1 MIQIQRRGLF
11 ALGAA
16 ALGLA
21 ACGQARTAPAGTVFV
36 LVHGALHGGWCWRRV
51 AKILR
56 AAQADVF
63 TPTLSGLGERSH
75 INGPCIGL
83 TLHIKDVVNCIL
95 AEELRRVVLVGHSYA
110 GMVITGV
117 AQHLGERVAHL
128 VYLDA
133 VIPRDGE
140 TALDAMGGLSLD
152 PKVKMFRSKPE
163 FDFGIK
169 NAADLAWVRRRVTPQ
184 SALTLREKI
193 NLSRDLSTVRR
204 TYIACTADSGTGS
217 PADVMRRT
225 ARKRIDA
232 TWRYEE
238 LKTAHDAMISAP
250 DDLASVLLAAA
261 AA

>member
-1 MIQIQRRGLF
+1 MIQIQRRSLF
-11 ALGAA
+11 GLGAA

-21 ACGQARTAPAGTVFV
+21 ACGQAQTAPSGTTFV

-56 AAQADVF
+56 AAQAEVF

-75 INGPCIGL
+75 INGPRIGL
-83 TLHIKDVVNCIL
+83 TLHIKDIVNCIL
-95 AEELRRVVLVGHSYA
+95 TEELQRVVLVGHSYA
-110 GMVITGV
+110 GMVITGA
-117 AQHLGERVAHL
+117 AQQLGERIAHL
-128 VYLDA
+128 VYVDA

-152 PKVKMFRSKPE
+152 PRIKMIKSNPGT
-163 FDFGIK
+163 DFGVT
-169 NAADLAWVRRRVTPQ
+169 NPTDLAWIARRLRPQ

-193 NLSRDLSTVRR
+193 TLARDLSAIRR

-225 ARKRIDA
+225 ARERMDT

-238 LKTAHDAMISAP
+238 LKTAHDAMITAP
-250 DDLASVLLAAA
+250 DEVARLLLAAA